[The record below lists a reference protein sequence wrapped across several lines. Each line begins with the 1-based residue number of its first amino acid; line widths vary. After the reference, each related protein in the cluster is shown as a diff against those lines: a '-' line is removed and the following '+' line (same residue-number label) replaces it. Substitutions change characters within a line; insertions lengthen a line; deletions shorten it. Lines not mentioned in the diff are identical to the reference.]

1 MNNVPT
7 CSHQTAPSMME
18 DVDDT
23 AKTILSF
30 NLLGR
35 PVFPERMIAVFE
47 TTTHFKTYERER
59 NPGFSANCNI
69 LIALLSVPDPSKY
82 SAPIF
87 KATSFLC
94 DLWYNG
100 DATDKW
106 ACIR

>member
-1 MNNVPT
+1 MDNLPP
-7 CSHQTAPSMME
+7 CSHQTAPGMME
-18 DVDDT
+18 DADDT
-23 AKTILSF
+23 ANTILSL

-35 PVFPERMIAVFE
+35 PVFPERMITAFE
-47 TTTHFKTYERER
+47 TTTHFKTYQRER
-59 NPGFSANCNI
+59 NPSFSANCNT

-82 SAPIF
+82 SATIF

-100 DATDKW
+100 DDTDKW